1 MDINCTWLDVARVV
15 VIGAGIYLISIFA
28 LAAPKPRFFED
39 WPRRTFF
46 LTGVALL
53 VFSTLDF
60 YDDNV
65 SRVAEL
71 FIWMAGCGI
80 LVLAGVTNS
89 RSS

>member
-1 MDINCTWLDVARVV
+1 MDVNGTGLDVVRAV
-15 VIGAGIYLISIFA
+15 VIGAGIYLISIVA
-28 LAAPKPRFFED
+28 LAAPKPKFFED

-60 YDDNV
+60 YNDHV

-71 FIWMAGCGI
+71 FIWMAGFGI
-80 LVLAGVTNS
+80 LVLAGVTYS